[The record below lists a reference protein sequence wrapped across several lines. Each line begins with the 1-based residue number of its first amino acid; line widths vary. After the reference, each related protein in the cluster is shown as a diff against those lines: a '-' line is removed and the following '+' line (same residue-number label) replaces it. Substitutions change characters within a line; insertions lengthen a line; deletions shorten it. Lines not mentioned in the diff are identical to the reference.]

1 MAYIHNDYD
10 DPTNSYVGGGSDQII
25 RQVNR
30 IAPWI
35 PYKNADGTYGTI
47 GDGNPIAWLD
57 LDQVVTRK
65 IRILQVL

>member
-1 MAYIHNDYD
+1 MTQRTLMWEVD
-10 DPTNSYVGGGSDQII
+10 SDQII

-47 GDGNPIAWLD
+47 GDGN
-57 LDQVVTRK
+57 Q
-65 IRILQVL
+65 